1 MLKTC
6 LNIAALLF
14 LQPTLPLGSIQYMVL
29 CATTLLFAMFS
40 SKLAILLSVSRLILN
55 RHLTH
60 TTSYTNYTN
69 LHTGQWKIII
79 GQKPLNV

>member
-1 MLKTC
+1 MLKT
-6 LNIAALLF
+6 LF
-14 LQPTLPLGSIQYMVL
+14 KHCSFTISATTLPIGSIQYMVL

-79 GQKPLNV
+79 G